1 MSLSLERMKRHVDEG
16 MDYVKEHGLK
26 EPHLK
31 QIRLSAVFG
40 QAVKWVAD
48 SIQSKV
54 RGTKEGAKKHIKEID
69 SKIGFQT
76 LLIKDISNLFI
87 DFKTIVLSID
97 KKLAAIKDGWTRTT
111 KLISLLIA
119 ILFWI
124 RDNKTKIIKLSGEPL
139 YNKLEEFL
147 IGLFYILGEKSKGRI
162 FKFKDDSDKFESD
175 EQLDSVFI
183 SILKNTTS
191 YKKFKELGKH
201 TNQVYYFKQQVT
213 EYYSWI
219 NKNSEHILNGEVI
232 KNIKNLINNIINC
245 HVVVLY
251 ESLSNDAVLD
261 GQDYVETN
269 DYAQSF
275 LADGELEIVYVKTKS
290 KEEKSKF
297 LDNVKVKKVWAKY
310 IDDLSW
316 FLQTCGIE
324 VTPQNFYHW
333 LQYSNL
339 SNKITNKRQQS
350 ESFDKLIDDFTS
362 QVILTGDSND
372 KDFSDSLRT
381 NLENNLTYLTD
392 FKNIKEF
399 ILSKEGIHD
408 VFIPFILRIQK
419 VNEWDKLNKRLIKF
433 LSLLNYTVVR
443 GNLWNSF
450 SKVQISIITDDE
462 FDKNPF
468 ETLIKHL
475 ITDYPLSDVLVRA
488 THKDVLGTN
497 NRKHHRDFDRVVD
510 SILRGTPLKAVT
522 HLDTVNLRPGVSI
535 EQLEHIG
542 SQNPENGEPI
552 KNVDVAQNLCWVP
565 EDLNKNLSNK
575 LINEKK
581 NYLRTNQQFENYS
594 LKALLPLFG
603 WDEVSK
609 TVTNKKYH
617 DLMKKHFNST
627 FEPIDSD
634 EDWDDYIESKN
645 PNKEMY
651 GELFTDMFLE
661 ENFKK
666 LMKTGLK

>member
-40 QAVKWVAD
+40 QTVKWVAD

-69 SKIGFQT
+69 NKIGFQT

-97 KKLAAIKDGWTRTT
+97 EKLAAIKDGWTRTT

-124 RDNKTKIIKLSGEPL
+124 RENKTKIIKLSSEPL
-139 YNKLEEFL
+139 YNELEEFL

-191 YKKFKELGKH
+191 YEKFKKLGKY

-219 NKNSEHILNGEVI
+219 NKNSEHILDGEVI

-275 LADGELEIVYVKTKS
+275 LADGELEIVYVKAKS
-290 KEEKSKF
+290 KEENSKF
-297 LDNVKVKKVWAKY
+297 LDNAKVKKVWAKY

-333 LQYSNL
+333 LQHSNL

-362 QVILTGDSND
+362 QVKLSGDINHE
-372 KDFSDSLRT
+372 DFAKLLRT
-381 NLENNLTYLTD
+381 NIENNLTYLTD

-399 ILSKEGIHD
+399 ILSKEGIHQ

-419 VNEWDKLNKRLIKF
+419 VNELNKLNKRLIKF

-450 SKVQISIITDDE
+450 SKVQISIIKDDE

-468 ETLIKHL
+468 DTLIKHL
-475 ITDYPLSDVLVRA
+475 ITDYELSDTLVRA
-488 THKDVLGTN
+488 THKDVLGTS
-497 NRKHHRDFDRVVD
+497 NRKYHRDFDYFVD
-510 SILRGTPLKAVT
+510 MILRGTPLKAVT
-522 HLDTVNLRPGVSI
+522 HLDTVNLRPGEST
-535 EQLEHIG
+535 EHGEHIS
-542 SQNPENGEPI
+542 SQNPENKEAI
-552 KNVDVAQNLCWVP
+552 KNVDVAQNICWVP
-565 EDLNKNLSNK
+565 EDLNKKLSNK
-575 LINEKK
+575 SLKEKK
-581 NYLRTNQQFENYS
+581 EYLQQNQQFENYS

-603 WDEVSK
+603 WGEVSK
-609 TVTNKKYH
+609 TITSTKNH

-627 FEPIDSD
+627 FKPIDSD
-634 EDWDDYIESKN
+634 EVWDDYIESKN
-645 PNKEMY
+645 ENKEMY
-651 GELFTDMFLE
+651 GQLFTEIFLE

-666 LMKTGLK
+666 LIKTGLK

>member
-40 QAVKWVAD
+40 QTVKWVAD

-69 SKIGFQT
+69 NKIGFQT

-97 KKLAAIKDGWTRTT
+97 EKLAAIKDGWTRTT

-124 RDNKTKIIKLSGEPL
+124 RENKTKIIEFSSESS
-139 YNKLEEFL
+139 YDKLEKFL
-147 IGLFYILGEKSKGRI
+147 VGLFYILGEKSKGRI

-191 YKKFKELGKH
+191 YEKFKKLGKY
-201 TNQVYYFKQQVT
+201 TNQVYYFKEQVI

-219 NKNSEHILNGEVI
+219 DKNSEHILDGEVT
-232 KNIKNLINNIINC
+232 KNIKNLIKNIINC

-275 LADGELEIVYVKTKS
+275 LADGELEIVYVKKKS

-324 VTPQNFYHW
+324 VTPRNFYHW

-350 ESFDKLIDDFTS
+350 ESFDKLIDDFTA
-362 QVILTGDSND
+362 QVILSGDINHEDFTTTLQSNI
-372 KDFSDSLRT
+372 
-381 NLENNLTYLTD
+381 ENNLTYLTD

-399 ILSKEGIHD
+399 ILSKEGIHE
-408 VFIPFILRIQK
+408 VFIPFILRIK
-419 VNEWDKLNKRLIKF
+419 KLDKWNNLNKRLIKF
-433 LSLLNYTVVR
+433 LSLMNYIVVR

-450 SKVQISIITDDE
+450 SSVQTKIIKDDE
-462 FDKNPF
+462 FDKNPY

-475 ITDYPLSDVLVRA
+475 IVDYDLSDTLVRA
-488 THKDVLGTN
+488 THKDVLGTS
-497 NRKHHRDFDRVVD
+497 NRKHHRDFDYIVD
-510 SILRGTPLKAVT
+510 MLLRGTPLKAVT
-522 HLDTVNLRPGVSI
+522 HLDTVNLRPGEST
-535 EQLEHIG
+535 EHGEHIS
-542 SQNPENGEPI
+542 SQKPENGDPI
-552 KNVDVAQNLCWVP
+552 KNVDVSQNLCRVT
-565 EDLNKNLSNK
+565 EDLNKKLSNK
-575 LINEKK
+575 TIQEKK
-581 NYLRTNQQFENYS
+581 DYLQQNQQFENYS

-603 WDEVSK
+603 WGEVSK
-609 TVTNKKYH
+609 TITSKTNH
-617 DLMKKHFNST
+617 DLMKKYFNST

-634 EDWDDYIESKN
+634 EKWDDYIESKN
-645 PNKEMY
+645 PNKDMY
-651 GELFTDMFLE
+651 GEFFKEMFTE
-661 ENFKK
+661 KNFKEFI
-666 LMKTGLK
+666 KTGLR

>member
-1 MSLSLERMKRHVDEG
+1 M
-16 MDYVKEHGLK
+16 
-26 EPHLK
+26 
-31 QIRLSAVFG
+31 
-40 QAVKWVAD
+40 
-48 SIQSKV
+48 
-54 RGTKEGAKKHIKEID
+54 
-69 SKIGFQT
+69 
-76 LLIKDISNLFI
+76 
-87 DFKTIVLSID
+87 
-97 KKLAAIKDGWTRTT
+97 
-111 KLISLLIA
+111 
-119 ILFWI
+119 
-124 RDNKTKIIKLSGEPL
+124 
-139 YNKLEEFL
+139 
-147 IGLFYILGEKSKGRI
+147 
-162 FKFKDDSDKFESD
+162 
-175 EQLDSVFI
+175 
-183 SILKNTTS
+183 
-191 YKKFKELGKH
+191 
-201 TNQVYYFKQQVT
+201 
-213 EYYSWI
+213 
-219 NKNSEHILNGEVI
+219 
-232 KNIKNLINNIINC
+232 
-245 HVVVLY
+245 
-251 ESLSNDAVLD
+251 
-261 GQDYVETN
+261 
-269 DYAQSF
+269 
-275 LADGELEIVYVKTKS
+275 
-290 KEEKSKF
+290 
-297 LDNVKVKKVWAKY
+297 
-310 IDDLSW
+310 
-316 FLQTCGIE
+316 
-324 VTPQNFYHW
+324 
-333 LQYSNL
+333 
-339 SNKITNKRQQS
+339 
-350 ESFDKLIDDFTS
+350 
-362 QVILTGDSND
+362 TGDSND

-575 LINEKK
+575 LIKEKK

-627 FEPIDSD
+627 FEPIESD